1 MPVKGLC
8 MKTTRE
14 ESRKLVKRKEHEQS
28 MLLLP
33 WYVNDTLRGRDAELV
48 LRHLTHCDECQE
60 ERDRLYELQ
69 QIVREPDVMKQNTD
83 RSFRGILARID
94 ASERDKASVQDVPVR
109 THRIPGFSAG
119 LTTTA
124 LAASVLALV
133 IGGAQ
138 FLSPDRAGDEFQTL
152 SIEPLEPGKYDSGKV
167 KRLVLGFKT
176 PIPAVTLRQALI
188 ETGSNIVS
196 GPDENGSY
204 IVELVVPDET
214 SSDAFLNQLQQIEG
228 VEYASFT
235 NR

>member
-1 MPVKGLC
+1 M
-8 MKTTRE
+8 
-14 ESRKLVKRKEHEQS
+14 VKRKAHEQV

-33 WYVNDTLRGRDAELV
+33 WYVNDTLRGRNADLV
-48 LRHLTHCDECQE
+48 LRHLAHCEDCQQ
-60 ERDRLYELQ
+60 ERARLYELQ
-69 QIVREPDVMKQNTD
+69 QIVREPDVMTQD
-83 RSFRGILARID
+83 IDSSFRRVITRIE
-94 ASERDKASVQDVPVR
+94 ASERDKASVQEVPVR
-109 THRIPGFSAG
+109 TRRILGFSIG

-133 IGGAQ
+133 IGGTQ
-138 FLSPDRAGDEFQTL
+138 FLAPDHTGDEFQTL
-152 SIEPLEPGKYDSGKV
+152 SVEPLEAGKYESGKV
-167 KRLVLGFKT
+167 ERLELGFRT

-204 IVELVVPDET
+204 IVELVVPDEI
-214 SSDAFLNQLQQIEG
+214 SSNVFLNQLQQIEG